1 MRITIVQG
9 AFLPVPT
16 LRGGAVEKIWFELG
30 KHFSRQGHSVCHLS
44 RRFPGLP
51 PQEVIEDVRHLRLRG
66 YDTPVNG
73 LLLKLLD
80 LLYSIRAL
88 RALPP
93 ADILITNTFWLPILA
108 ARSQQRLG
116 RIVVDVQ
123 RMPKGQMR
131 YYRRAACLRANSSA
145 VAQAIAAESPHLAGR
160 IRTIANPLPF
170 LPPQFARAEQ
180 EAVIL
185 YCGRLHPEKGIS
197 VLIEAFSLACERGLS
212 GWTLRLVGP
221 ADTAAG
227 GGGLGWLEGLLSAP
241 QAAGLAIEW
250 LGPIYGEQELLQH
263 YQQAALFVYPSL
275 AERGETFGLAPL
287 EAMACG
293 AVPIVSDLACFRDFI
308 SPGVNGLVFNHR
320 VADPSAQLAQE
331 ILTIA
336 SDPHRRCAMAE
347 AALAVRQSHHSATI
361 AHLFLDFFDELI
373 QQRPF

>member
-51 PQEVIEDVRHLRLRG
+51 SQEVIEDVRHLRLRG

-108 ARSQQRLG
+108 TRSQQRLG

-131 YYRRAACLRANSSA
+131 FYRRAACLRANSSA

-197 VLIEAFSLACERGLS
+197 LLIEAFSLACERGLS

-227 GGGLGWLEGLLSAP
+227 GGGLGWATGVVCDLGLVGNTRGTVFG
-241 QAAGLAIEW
+241 AACPACRAIC
-250 LGPIYGEQELLQH
+250 
-263 YQQAALFVYPSL
+263 
-275 AERGETFGLAPL
+275 AERGDVYSMCLGGVHAYPQSIHF
-287 EAMACG
+287 ACH
-293 AVPIVSDLACFRDFI
+293 CRRYRT
-308 SPGVNGLVFNHR
+308 HR
-320 VADPSAQLAQE
+320 W
-331 ILTIA
+331 
-336 SDPHRRCAMAE
+336 
-347 AALAVRQSHHSATI
+347 
-361 AHLFLDFFDELI
+361 
-373 QQRPF
+373 